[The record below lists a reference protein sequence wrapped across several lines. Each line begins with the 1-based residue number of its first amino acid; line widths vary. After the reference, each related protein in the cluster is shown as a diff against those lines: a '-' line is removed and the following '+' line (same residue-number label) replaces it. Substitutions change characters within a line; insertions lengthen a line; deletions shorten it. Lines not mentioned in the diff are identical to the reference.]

1 MQLIFHGPFD
11 KIAGKKVE
19 IELAAPAE
27 LGHIL
32 RMLKALY
39 PKLSNYLVDESDE
52 LLSAHI
58 MFLRCGG
65 FLRLADTVYEED
77 RRYGPNDDDE
87 SFHIVSEVRTMGNY
101 LDIFSLSGKVSI
113 VTGGGRGI
121 GSGIAKA
128 LGGAGS
134 DLMLVARSEP
144 QLRETEQFISR
155 EYGRRVETLA
165 VDVSKTENL
174 SAIVQETLAR
184 FGRIDILAN
193 NAGSNIRKPFLEVTD
208 EDYEAVIRI
217 QLKSAYFLAQA
228 AAKEMVKRGGGKII
242 NLASLTSKIGVP
254 NISVYGAAKGGIFAL
269 TKSMALELA
278 PYGINVNAVAPG
290 YVRTTMTEAAFQDQE
305 RYDWM
310 LSRIPMKRFG
320 TVDDIGNAAL
330 FLASPASDYIT
341 GEVIYVDG
349 GWMSA

>member
-1 MQLIFHGPFD
+1 
-11 KIAGKKVE
+11 
-19 IELAAPAE
+19 
-27 LGHIL
+27 
-32 RMLKALY
+32 
-39 PKLSNYLVDESDE
+39 
-52 LLSAHI
+52 
-58 MFLRCGG
+58 
-65 FLRLADTVYEED
+65 
-77 RRYGPNDDDE
+77 
-87 SFHIVSEVRTMGNY
+87 MGNY

-121 GSGIAKA
+121 GAGIARA
-128 LGGAGS
+128 LAGAGS
-134 DLMLVARSEP
+134 DLMLVARSES
-144 QLRETEQFISR
+144 QLRQTAQSLSQES
-155 EYGRRVETLA
+155 GRRVETLA
-165 VDVSKTENL
+165 LDVSRLE
-174 SAIVQETLAR
+174 SVQVIVGETIAR
-184 FGRIDILAN
+184 FGRIDVLAN
-193 NAGSNIRKPFLEVTD
+193 NAGSNVRKPFLDVTE

-228 AAKEMVKRGGGKII
+228 AAREMVKTGGGKIV

-278 PYGINVNAVAPG
+278 PFGINVNAVAPG
-290 YVRTTMTEAAFQDQE
+290 YVRTYMTEAAFQDQE

-320 TVDDIGNAAL
+320 TPEDIGNAAL
-330 FLASPASDYIT
+330 FLACPASDYIT